1 MATLLKKQKP
11 IAFKMAMI
19 DENMM
24 VKMDDVDY
32 DDDNDDCGFVVEDD
46 DVDNDDDNVILHW
59 REEGCIGNYAP
70 RGPRDCPRAK
80 PEGNLEGRGG
90 RNFQYI
96 PPLVS
101 VITFFFPRRGCF
113 DFSFWPAHSVL

>member
-32 DDDNDDCGFVVEDD
+32 DDDNDDCDFV
-46 DVDNDDDNVILHW
+46 VDNDDDRDDVDSDNQSSWLSPPLPQHGDLVDGREQTHW
-59 REEGCIGNYAP
+59 RA
-70 RGPRDCPRAK
+70 AK
-80 PEGNLEGRGG
+80 PLK
-90 RNFQYI
+90 
-96 PPLVS
+96 
-101 VITFFFPRRGCF
+101 
-113 DFSFWPAHSVL
+113 WW